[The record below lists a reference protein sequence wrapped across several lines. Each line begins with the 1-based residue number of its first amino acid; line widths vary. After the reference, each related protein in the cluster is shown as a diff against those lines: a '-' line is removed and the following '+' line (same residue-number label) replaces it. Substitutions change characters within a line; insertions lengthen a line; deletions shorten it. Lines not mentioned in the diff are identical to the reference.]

1 MWMRLI
7 SSHIHLM
14 VTISSSLH
22 FFIHSKQRHFPI
34 HSPQILKFP
43 PWDRAVREIYRSTP
57 LLIKPTCR
65 SSALISMISSRPS
78 LYTAIKVDN
87 KDREL
92 HITLLLLQMPV
103 PEASISIRVSSPRLL
118 LLFFLCNPFEYNA
131 ARIQSVWLL
140 SPLPAPCLC
149 HYCSL

>member
-7 SSHIHLM
+7 SSHDSQLTQFLHSQQAKTLSQSW
-14 VTISSSLH
+14 SSN
-22 FFIHSKQRHFPI
+22 IKI
-34 HSPQILKFP
+34 P
-43 PWDRAVREIYRSTP
+43 PLDKAVREIYRSPP
-57 LLIKPTCR
+57 LLIKPTCC
-65 SSALISMISSRPS
+65 SSVLISMISSRPS
-78 LYTAIKVDN
+78 LYTAIKMDN

-92 HITLLLLQMPV
+92 HITRLLLQMPV
-103 PEASISIRVSSPRLL
+103 PEASISIQVSSPRLVL
-118 LLFFLCNPFEYNA
+118 LFLCNPFEYNA